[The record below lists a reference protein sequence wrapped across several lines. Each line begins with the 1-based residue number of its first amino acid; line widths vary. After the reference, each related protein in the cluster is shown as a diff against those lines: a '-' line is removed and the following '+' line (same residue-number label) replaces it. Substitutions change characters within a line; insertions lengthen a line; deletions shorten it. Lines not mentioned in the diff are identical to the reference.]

1 VAWTWTEGSGGSGAG
16 GGGSPPTATETVL
29 FTARNASG
37 GVIALVDETGTPAA
51 RFDYTPYGELARAEA
66 WSSGGSGGGGGGG
79 GVPGAA
85 ALALASRVG
94 HQGLFFDNLETPWS
108 NEQLALTPVTSG
120 PSGPGLPT
128 GFRAPAGLY
137 HNRNR
142 SYLPSLGRFAQ
153 RDPNA
158 SGQVVALADW
168 WAGRDPRI
176 WKQGLDIL
184 SQYSDGLGLHQ
195 YVQNDPINTRDAAG
209 LFGIVDIGFGSSTI
223 GELYQ
228 DHADRVTDIGSS
240 AEASLTSMFEDY
252 ALDQLGDLLWAMD
265 WDSPDFAYSASGIDP
280 TAYGYGVIDDGSVGV
295 VSDRFARA
303 GIVKRIK
310 HHIAT
315 NKNWVRGERWSVR
328 FRALFDKAGL
338 SLNDKANIME
348 IAAEHH
354 QGPHPPGYHPK
365 IFDRLSKAIEG
376 LTGDA
381 ARQALIN
388 ELNAIRAEIIENPD
402 ALKGIWK

>member
-1 VAWTWTEGSGGSGAG
+1 MTMRLTDEQVEWLARRVPDAPRSPRGGRPAMDKRQALRGIFWVLDNGAKWKDLPREFGAKSAVHKYFTQWVKSGVFENMMRDAG
-16 GGGSPPTATETVL
+16 
-29 FTARNASG
+29 R
-37 GVIALVDETGTPAA
+37 LVEKPAA

-66 WSSGGSGGGGGGG
+66 WSSGGGGGG

-338 SLNDKANIME
+338 SL
-348 IAAEHH
+348 
-354 QGPHPPGYHPK
+354 
-365 IFDRLSKAIEG
+365 
-376 LTGDA
+376 
-381 ARQALIN
+381 
-388 ELNAIRAEIIENPD
+388 RASNRMASD
-402 ALKGIWK
+402 LR